1 MDKELAYIV
10 WSLQTQPS
18 GALHSNTPFF
28 IIYGS
33 AAVLPTDLMFGAPRV
48 MFKDIA
54 EAEETQLEEIN
65 TLEEEQFK
73 I

>member
-18 GALHSNTPFF
+18 GALHGNTPFF

-33 AAVLPTDLMFGAPRV
+33 AVVLPTDLMFGAPRV